1 VQSAAVRWAVQ
12 SLAIAWLCSCSHALA
27 AGEVGAVSGFI
38 GSRSISPL
46 ATRRHPTLA
55 SLTCLTLLLS
65 CTADE
70 PGSSLTSR
78 TRVKTLAYDTILA
91 NSRFFHHDIGAV
103 PKMALTVGVGT
114 VMDAREVVVIITGPG
129 KARALSE
136 CIENGVNHMWT
147 VSALQLHPR

>member
-1 VQSAAVRWAVQ
+1 
-12 SLAIAWLCSCSHALA
+12 
-27 AGEVGAVSGFI
+27 
-38 GSRSISPL
+38 
-46 ATRRHPTLA
+46 
-55 SLTCLTLLLS
+55 
-65 CTADE
+65 
-70 PGSSLTSR
+70 LTSR
-78 TRVKTLAYDTILA
+78 TRVKTLAYDTIVA